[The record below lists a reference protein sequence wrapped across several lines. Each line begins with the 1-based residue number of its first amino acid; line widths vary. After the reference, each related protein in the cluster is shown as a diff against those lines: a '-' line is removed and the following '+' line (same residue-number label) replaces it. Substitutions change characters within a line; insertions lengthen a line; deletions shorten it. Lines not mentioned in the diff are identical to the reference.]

1 MLVVQRMLLQSVFL
15 FRLVCLA
22 FRSLKYILR
31 SMIYSGVWATQRC
44 FISVIWAEKK
54 SLTFLI
60 KTTGQPEQGKGEFYG
75 STDSISGHGQTGKWD
90 FEPWILS
97 QWEHNAVTT
106 EISQSH

>member
-1 MLVVQRMLLQSVFL
+1 MPCLSLVKVYIQEYV
-15 FRLVCLA
+15 
-22 FRSLKYILR
+22 ILR
-31 SMIYSGVWATQRC
+31 GMGHTNRDVLSLSYGPR
-44 FISVIWAEKK
+44 KK

-106 EISQSH
+106 EISQFD